1 MASDGNGGSDGNR
14 GSSRILPAARDGNAE
29 TVSKMLSTAGAQSL
43 INYQHALGARGNR
56 VTNDHRQM
64 LGNRKHRK
72 TLSQMLAL
80 TDSNTFKEFSW
91 DSTHTEFVDFVQ
103 QNGPEVLWLIRLER
117 KNEEQRVARGFDTE
131 ELWEAQNTQELI
143 IKDGD
148 KVRYSCK
155 CLLVRNV
162 FLNWSARSPEVQFC
176 FPICSDSLK
185 TLLVEDHINFRDL
198 QIVREI
204 SGQHV
209 RNILE
214 FDQYEYTE
222 GGQNAVLELYSVSDD
237 CRKLLSLILWIVD
250 ESLKTK
256 SAPIEAAS
264 AGTVYS
270 AQVPP
275 SLLQ

>member
-1 MASDGNGGSDGNR
+1 METWDGNR
-14 GSSRILPAARDGNAE
+14 GSDGNIGNG
-29 TVSKMLSTAGAQSL
+29 VLSCG
-43 INYQHALGARGNR
+43 
-56 VTNDHRQM
+56 RQM
-64 LGNRKHRK
+64 LGDSNHRN
-72 TLSQMLAL
+72 TLSTMLNL
-80 TDSNTFKEFSW
+80 TESNTFKEFAW
-91 DSTHTEFVDFVQ
+91 DETHQTFIDFLTRER
-103 QNGPEVLWLIRLER
+103 PEVLWLIRLER

-162 FLNWSARSPEVQFC
+162 FLNWSARNPEIQFC
-176 FPICSDSLK
+176 SPICSKPLK
-185 TLLVEDHINFRDL
+185 ALLEKEPVTFDDL
-198 QIVREI
+198 KIVREI

-256 SAPIEAAS
+256 SAPIEAA
-264 AGTVYS
+264 TDT
-270 AQVPP
+270 PP
-275 SLLQ
+275 IKQILKYAESESWLLTGEWFPHNPVRRQATGSFVRAKRYLIDEKKN